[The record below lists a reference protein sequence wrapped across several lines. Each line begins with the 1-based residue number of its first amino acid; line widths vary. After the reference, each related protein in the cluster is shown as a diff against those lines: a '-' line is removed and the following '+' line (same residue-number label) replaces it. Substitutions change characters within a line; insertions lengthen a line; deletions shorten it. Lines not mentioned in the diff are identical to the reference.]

1 MKKILI
7 TLLIIFPFSGCN
19 DVLDIDP
26 LDRIAATEVW
36 KDASTVRLYMNATY
50 ATAFPQALYRNTQIG
65 HATDEM
71 HSIKGSVNYVRITKG
86 ELTPDNVT
94 DLNANIMNN
103 WKQAYATIRNVNVF
117 LEEIGSSPIDAN
129 LKTTMTAEMRFI
141 RAHQFAQLIWRYG
154 GVPLITYVFKLN
166 DDFSRER
173 NTYDE
178 CVAFIIDEL
187 DEVIGVLPDKQ
198 PDASLGLASSDAAR
212 ALKSR
217 VLLYAASPLNNTTND
232 LSKWQAASDAAKEI
246 IDDNH
251 YTLNSDY
258 RTTFIGQNSEV
269 IFARYFTQAAA
280 ASTDAQSMLPMEL
293 HFQVGRNGDRGWG
306 SDTPTQNHV
315 DAYEMN
321 NGLPI
326 SDGASGY
333 DPTDPY
339 VNRDPRF
346 YATILFDGA
355 VWKNRATETFIS
367 GEAGVTGGMDTN
379 QGPFDPQNATQSGYY
394 SKKFLQEEVPPL
406 QGSTV
411 RSTSPYIMFRFA
423 EILLNYA
430 EAQYM
435 LGNEGEAR
443 DYVNM
448 VRSRPGVDMPDITE
462 GGAPL
467 LARIQNERRI
477 ELAFEGHRYFDVR
490 RWKIA
495 PVTESA
501 DIMGVFIK
509 KMLDN
514 SKTREPR
521 LLIDRPVWDDKWY
534 LLPIPR
540 AEINRSVDSEGDPAL
555 IQNPGYN

>member
-1 MKKILI
+1 MKKII
-7 TLLIIFPFSGCN
+7 TIILLIFAFSACE
-19 DVLDIDP
+19 DVLDISP
-26 LDRIAATEVW
+26 LDRISETAVW
-36 KDASTVRLYMNATY
+36 EDPSTVRLYMNATY
-50 ATAFPQALYRNTQIG
+50 ATAFPQGLYRNTQIG

-71 HSIKGSVNYVRITKG
+71 HSIKGSVFYARITRG

-94 DLNANIMNN
+94 DLNPNIMNN
-103 WKQAYATIRNVNVF
+103 WKQAYSTIRSVNIF
-117 LEEIGSSPIDAN
+117 LEKMAASPIEESVKSA
-129 LKTTMTAEMRFI
+129 MIAEMRFI
-141 RAHQFAQLIWRYG
+141 RAHQFSQLIWRYG
-154 GVPLITYVFKLN
+154 GVPLITDVFDLN

-178 CVAFIIDEL
+178 CVAFITGEL
-187 DEVIGVLPDKQ
+187 DAVIGVLPDKQ

-217 VLLYAASPLNNTTND
+217 VLLYAASPLNNPGND
-232 LSKWQAASDAAKEI
+232 QAKWQAASDAAKAI
-246 IDDNH
+246 IDGGRYSLH
-251 YTLNSDY
+251 SSYQGAFLS
-258 RTTFIGQNSEV
+258 QNSEI

-280 ASTDAQSMLPMEL
+280 ASSDPASMLPMEL
-293 HFQVGRNGDRGWG
+293 HFQIGRNGDRGWG
-306 SDTPTQNHV
+306 TDTPTQNHV

-326 SDGASGY
+326 TDAASGY
-333 DPTDPY
+333 DPANPY

-346 YATILFDGA
+346 YATVLFDGA

-367 GEAGVTGGMDTN
+367 GEAGVKGGMDTN

-394 SKKFLQEEVPPL
+394 SKKFVAEDVPSL

-411 RSTSPYIMFRFA
+411 RSTSPWIMFRYA

-430 EAQYM
+430 EAQHM

-443 DYVNM
+443 TYVNM
-448 VRSRPGVDMPDITE
+448 VRSRPGVNMPAVTA
-462 GGAPL
+462 GGADL
-467 LARIQNERRI
+467 LNRIRNERRV
-477 ELAFEGHRYFDVR
+477 ELAFEGHRFFDVR

-495 PVTESA
+495 PETESK
-501 DIMGVFIK
+501 DIMGVTIK
-509 KMLDN
+509 KMAN
-514 SKTREPR
+514 GTKTYEPK

-540 AEINRSVDSEGDPAL
+540 AEVNRSLNAL
-555 IQNPGYN
+555 QQNAGYN

>member
-7 TLLIIFPFSGCN
+7 ILFLFITFSCE
-19 DVLDIDP
+19 DVLDISP
-26 LDRIAATEVW
+26 LDRISETEVW

-50 ATAFPQALYRNTQIG
+50 ATAFPQGLYRNTQIG

-71 HSIKGSVNYVRITKG
+71 HSIKGSVFYTRITKG

-94 DLNANIMNN
+94 DLNANVMNN
-103 WKQAYATIRNVNVF
+103 WKQAYATIRSVNVF
-117 LEEIGSSPIDAN
+117 LDKMETSTVEESVKAGMI
-129 LKTTMTAEMRFI
+129 AEMKYI
-141 RAHQFAQLIWRYG
+141 RAFQFAQLIWRYG
-154 GVPLITYVFKLN
+154 GVPLITDVFELD

-173 NTYDE
+173 DTYDG
-178 CVAFIIDEL
+178 CVTFITSEL
-187 DEVIGVLPDKQ
+187 DAVIGVLPDKQ
-198 PDASLGLASSDAAR
+198 PDTSLGLASSDAAR

-217 VLLYAASPLNNTTND
+217 VLLYAASSLNNPGND
-232 LSKWQAASDAAKEI
+232 KAKWQAASDAAKALM
-246 IDDNH
+246 DGGR
-251 YTLNSDY
+251 YSLNSDY
-258 RTTFIGQNSEV
+258 RTTFVGQNSEV

-280 ASTDAQSMLPMEL
+280 VSTDAASMLPMEL

-315 DAYEMN
+315 DAYEMS

-326 SDGASGY
+326 TDPASGY
-333 DPTDPY
+333 NPVNAY

-346 YATILFDGA
+346 YATILYDGA
-355 VWKNRATETFIS
+355 VWKGRATETFIS
-367 GEAGVTGGMDTN
+367 GEAGVAGGLDTN

-394 SKKFLQEEVPPL
+394 TKKFLQEEVPPL

-411 RSTSPYIMFRFA
+411 RATSPWIMFRYA

-430 EAQYM
+430 EAQFM

-443 DYVNM
+443 TFLNK
-448 VRSRPGVDMPDITE
+448 VRQRPGVNMPDVSQ
-462 GGAPL
+462 GGGDL
-467 LARIQNERRI
+467 LKRIQNERRI

-495 PVTESA
+495 AETESK
-501 DIMGVFIK
+501 DIMGITIK
-509 KMLDN
+509 KMSN
-514 SKTREPR
+514 GSKTYEPK
-521 LLIDRPVWDDKWY
+521 LLIDRPAWDDRLS

-540 AEINRSVDSEGDPAL
+540 AEVNRSLETL
-555 IQNPGYN
+555 KQNTGYN